1 MGYIDKTT
9 KTVTAH
15 FTKRGREL
23 LANAI
28 AGDTSGGYIITQYSL
43 GDEEIDYSLYDET
56 LSPNLRGRVIEN
68 LPILESFLSE
78 QEIMNSFIQ
87 KETPPVLLQS
97 QLSNIPVQIVLEG
110 QGDVIDIT
118 PITENVDNL
127 EFYEFVLEHDN
138 LVEMYDSNN
147 PPLSDFNFEIITHGH
162 IPVESPPIANFNYQ
176 VFNGGV

>member
-28 AGDTSGGYIITQYSL
+28 AGDTSGDYIITQYSL

-68 LPILESFLSE
+68 TPILESFLSE

-87 KETPPVLLQS
+87 RITPSILLQS
-97 QLSNIPVQIVLEG
+97 TITNIPVQIVLEG
-110 QGDVIDIT
+110 QGDVIDIA
-118 PITENVDNL
+118 PITENVDDL
-127 EFYEFVLEHDN
+127 ELYEFVLEHNN

-147 PPLSDFNFEIITHGH
+147 PPISDFNFQINSQGSLADG
-162 IPVESPPIANFNYQ
+162 SPNTDL
-176 VFNGGV
+176 VF